1 MEENMKKLKNIAVML
16 ICVFAV
22 GILGGCA
29 SEADMSSYLKALLDT
44 SYKNETQGFVEMKL
58 GTAEEANALY
68 EQGIENG
75 VSAFCERLSISDELK
90 EDYRELY
97 MDILRNVRYSVE
109 DAKKQK
115 DGSYIVNVS
124 YEKMN
129 LFEPAIQLYQDNVAA
144 LVNEQANSDENISS
158 EDMVNVVIKEFKS
171 SMESILSKVEY
182 DEPETM
188 TVRIEIKDNVYT
200 PNEDDVRTLEESLVD
215 WE

>member
-1 MEENMKKLKNIAVML
+1 MEENMKKLKNIAVMF
-16 ICVFAV
+16 ICVFAAC
-22 GILGGCA
+22 ILGGCA

-75 VSAFCERLSISDELK
+75 VSAFCERLGMSDELK

-171 SMESILSKVEY
+171 SMESILSEAEY
-182 DEPETM
+182 NEPETM

>member
-1 MEENMKKLKNIAVML
+1 MKKLKNIAVML